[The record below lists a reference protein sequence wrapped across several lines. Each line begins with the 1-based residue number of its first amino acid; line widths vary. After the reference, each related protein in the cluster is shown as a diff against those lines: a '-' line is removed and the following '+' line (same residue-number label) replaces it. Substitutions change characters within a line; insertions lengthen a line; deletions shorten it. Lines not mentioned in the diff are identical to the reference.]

1 MAGLTIGGIR
11 AEAGQVARGWVGA
24 VERPDGTPLGLP
36 VIIVAGA
43 GNGPTLLVDGAIHG
57 DEPEGPL
64 AIHEVVRRVDPAALR
79 GTIVGVPVMNTAAFE
94 AMARGNPRDTHSHD
108 MNRIYPGRPEG
119 FLTERIAH
127 VHATEILAVAD
138 LEMSIHS
145 GGNIAYLAETIF
157 TAAGDAR
164 SEELAFAMGEDWPI
178 VFETPHPSGSP
189 MAAMVKAGK
198 PAITVEL
205 GGAAIAMADQLR
217 HTTDVLAR
225 AILNVCRHYGMLD
238 GTPTYAAAHW
248 RGKQRVVQATRS
260 GMLQPIAGN
269 RLKTPVAKGE
279 VLLRTTNLLGEVL
292 EELRQPA
299 DGTVFGIRTY
309 PSVTAGDW
317 ALFTG
322 EAALVTFDRT
332 RLGR

>member
-1 MAGLTIGGIR
+1 
-11 AEAGQVARGWVGA
+11 
-24 VERPDGTPLGLP
+24 
-36 VIIVAGA
+36 
-43 GNGPTLLVDGAIHG
+43 
-57 DEPEGPL
+57 
-64 AIHEVVRRVDPAALR
+64 
-79 GTIVGVPVMNTAAFE
+79 
-94 AMARGNPRDTHSHD
+94 

-127 VHATEILAVAD
+127 VHATEILARAD

-157 TAAGDAR
+157 TAAGDRR

-178 VFETPHPSGSP
+178 VFETPHPAGSP

-205 GGAAIAMADQLR
+205 GGAAIAMGASLV
-217 HTTDVLAR
+217 HNTDVLAR
-225 AILNVCRHYGMLD
+225 AVVNVCRHFGMLD
-238 GTPTYAAAHW
+238 GAPTYAAAHW

-260 GMLQPIAGN
+260 GILQPIAEH

-279 VLLRTTNLLGEVL
+279 VLLRTTNLLGDVI
-292 EELRQPA
+292 EEMRQPA
-299 DGTVFGIRTY
+299 DGTLFGIRTY

-322 EAALVTFDRT
+322 EATLVPFDRAAP
-332 RLGR
+332 GR